1 MPTISQ
7 LRVAA
12 RVPVTQPL
20 EEMRRGRDMHSK
32 FVGLFQTNR
41 LIILFQHCK
50 DSGPLK
56 LVAITMSLPSKTLAG
71 KLKDA
76 WAIEGEKSRARILLC
91 RPGQDPSHEIRQAA
105 IDLEISYIRIDLG
118 QVVTPEQ
125 HSMFAANRPRLVAV
139 YGIDR
144 LGAGE
149 LPAFGRLTDNGP
161 KTLVIVIC
169 PVTVDQAER
178 AMGAWRRLRDLEQS
192 EQQRKEAML
201 KQAGSV

>member
-1 MPTISQ
+1 MNAKIID
-7 LRVAA
+7 L
-12 RVPVTQPL
+12 L
-20 EEMRRGRDMHSK
+20 
-32 FVGLFQTNR
+32 QTNC
-41 LIILFQHCK
+41 LIILIQHCK
-50 DSGPLK
+50 DSSPLK

-71 KLKDA
+71 NLKDV

-105 IDLEISYIRIDLG
+105 NDLDISYIRIDLG

-149 LPAFGRLTDNGP
+149 LPALGRLTDNGP
-161 KTLVIVIC
+161 KTLVIVVC
-169 PVTVDQAER
+169 PVPADQAER
-178 AMGAWRRLRDLEQS
+178 AMGAWRRVRDLEQA
-192 EQQRKEAML
+192 EQQRKEAVL
-201 KQAGSV
+201 KQVSSV